1 VLGGTGSSGAAVIE
15 ALLSRGHQALAL
27 ARSASAAARVNAVGA
42 RALPGD
48 MRDPGAWI
56 AAADRVDAAILAAG
70 DFTPDAAAVEC
81 ALLKALLYRLK
92 SAAAGKTLIYTGG
105 CWLYGATGDRVATE
119 DSPLQPPAAWRWSVD
134 QLQRV
139 LGASDVRGIVIHP
152 AMIYER
158 DGGVSASFR
167 EDIAGI
173 GRVRIVGHQG
183 VRWPLVHR
191 RDIGTLYALALER
204 GAPANSYNGS
214 AIDSIAV
221 GVIARAMAQRAGLAL
236 PPLIRPADEVA
247 AELGEWA
254 RSYAI
259 DQRMSG
265 VRRGSAPLP
274 QGFFSGAL
282 ALSGSLRSSGCRMLN
297 FIPSAPTKSP
307 GTMPVGQAPTY
318 LLSLVT
324 VTAPSAWWISVWTA
338 VSPVKVVTLVLFLTW
353 PPKLHSVRSVYTV
366 PRWVRLMILQG

>member
-1 VLGGTGSSGAAVIE
+1 MRVLVLGGTGSIGAAVIE
-15 ALLSRGHQALAL
+15 ALLSRGHQVLAL
-27 ARSASAAARVNAVGA
+27 ARSASAAAHVNAVGA
-42 RALPGD
+42 RALHGD
-48 MRDPGAWI
+48 MRDDG
-56 AAADRVDAAILAAG
+56 VDAAILAAG

-81 ALLKALLYRLK
+81 ALLNALLYRLK

-152 AMIYER
+152 AMVYER
-158 DGGVSASFR
+158 DGGVFASFR
-167 EDIAGI
+167 EDIARI
-173 GRVRIVGHQG
+173 GRVRIVGHEG

-214 AIDSIAV
+214 AIDSVAV
-221 GVIARAMAQRAGLAL
+221 GVIARAMAQRAASWAGNRCMATRS
-236 PPLIRPADEVA
+236 PTCPEAD
-247 AELGEWA
+247 A
-254 RSYAI
+254 RRGI
-259 DQRMSG
+259 
-265 VRRGSAPLP
+265 RRGSAPLP

-282 ALSGSLRSSGCRMLN
+282 ALSGSFMSSGCRMLN

-324 VTAPSAWWISVWTA
+324 VTAPSAWWISV
-338 VSPVKVVTLVLFLTW
+338 
-353 PPKLHSVRSVYTV
+353 
-366 PRWVRLMILQG
+366 